1 MTLQTPC
8 LLYSSKTQ
16 RLMPFLDQK
25 TTATC
30 LRFSM
35 DNRSFKYKTAFYN
48 QIDPDGQLSQSQ
60 IYTQDTDFEG
70 KMQPRQIQKQLREQK
85 VPVTI
90 MSSINSAA
98 QHWVAHA
105 QWDSRPGGGE
115 DQEPD
120 AKAQKTCG
128 ASRGQQKAGVTVGRA
143 YALPTTQSTFSP
155 FLVRV
160 WRPSFTHIHGPT
172 VCMGASQVAQR

>member
-1 MTLQTPC
+1 
-8 LLYSSKTQ
+8 
-16 RLMPFLDQK
+16 MPFLDQK

-48 QIDPDGQLSQSQ
+48 QIDPDGRLSQSQ

-90 MSSINSAA
+90 MSSITLRLSIELHMRSGTA
-98 QHWVAHA
+98 
-105 QWDSRPGGGE
+105 D
-115 DQEPD
+115 
-120 AKAQKTCG
+120 
-128 ASRGQQKAGVTVGRA
+128 AGVGRTKSQMPKPRKRVGRA
-143 YALPTTQSTFSP
+143 EVSRRQ
-155 FLVRV
+155 
-160 WRPSFTHIHGPT
+160 G
-172 VCMGASQVAQR
+172 

>member
-16 RLMPFLDQK
+16 RLVPFLDQK

-30 LRFSM
+30 LRFIM
-35 DNRSFKYKTAFYN
+35 DNRSFKYKTAFYS

-70 KMQPRQIQKQLREQK
+70 KMQPRQIQKQLGEQK

-90 MSSINSAA
+90 MSSITPRLCTEMHMRS
-98 QHWVAHA
+98 
-105 QWDSRPGGGE
+105 G
-115 DQEPD
+115 
-120 AKAQKTCG
+120 T
-128 ASRGQQKAGVTVGRA
+128 AGVGWGGPRARCQSPRDVWGEQRSAETGETVGRA
-143 YALPTTQSTFSP
+143 CALPAAQPTCSP

-160 WRPSFTHIHGPT
+160 WRPSLTHIHGPT
-172 VCMGASQVAQR
+172 VCTGASPVARR

>member
-1 MTLQTPC
+1 MPEPRDKPSVKEHQMTLQTPS

-16 RLMPFLDQK
+16 RLMQFLDQK

-30 LRFSM
+30 LRFIM
-35 DNRSFKYKTAFYN
+35 DKRSFKYKTAFYN

-90 MSSINSAA
+90 MSSITLLLSIELHMRSGTA
-98 QHWVAHA
+98 
-105 QWDSRPGGGE
+105 D
-115 DQEPD
+115 
-120 AKAQKTCG
+120 
-128 ASRGQQKAGVTVGRA
+128 AGVGRTKSQMPKPRKRVG
-143 YALPTTQSTFSP
+143 
-155 FLVRV
+155 
-160 WRPSFTHIHGPT
+160 
-172 VCMGASQVAQR
+172 